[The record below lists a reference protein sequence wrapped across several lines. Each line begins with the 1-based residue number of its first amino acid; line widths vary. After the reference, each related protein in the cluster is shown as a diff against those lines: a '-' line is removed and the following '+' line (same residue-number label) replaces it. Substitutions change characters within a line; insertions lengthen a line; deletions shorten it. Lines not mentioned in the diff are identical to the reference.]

1 MAPKSQ
7 EAIPHMATSK
17 KSARRKPDARETEFS
32 RFLNESLDRLDVNKK
47 ELILAMP
54 SLRRTGEGES
64 PGSGRH
70 FKRVSSGA
78 ATPDLEFVI
87 EVATAL
93 KLINGKGLTQE
104 DVALWLGA
112 WLHDYLLKTA
122 DRVRTRGGRTAR
134 KAKLK
139 REAIASFMDA
149 SHTIVNRWRRS
160 LNVKRG
166 IDTSHPPTMADKEYI
181 LYNCAIIVGASV
193 QHPPSR
199 TEQLFRENAQVSD
212 LMYLPH
218 LDFGPRPL
226 FLTDNM
232 VIALSE
238 PERKKLLGRRHL
250 LVIGG
255 PLVNVATR
263 YLNNIS
269 IFPFC
274 LKEDKR
280 YFDDIFDM
288 LKGLKSLR
296 NSLNVGMFDKL
307 LRMPLSDVNLADESF
322 RAPDARKVLDDVKR
336 FREHFEL
343 EDDVVYKQILYWLTD
358 SSHFFDPLTCRVVGI
373 SSKYP
378 HPGVISVGT
387 NHWADDPHFVSV
399 VVAGF
404 DEFGTVAALRTLL
417 HSCDE
422 RPCGGVLHAVLPQE
436 GSEYLRFKE
445 AQFSWITDPYEI
457 HDLKV
462 SLGRVRNENRSG
474 RPPFEAFH
482 GNETYFNQYADFI
495 GTFKG

>member
-1 MAPKSQ
+1 
-7 EAIPHMATSK
+7 MATSK
-17 KSARRKPDARETEFS
+17 KSAHRKPNARKTEFS
-32 RFLNESLDRLDVNKK
+32 RILNESLDELEVNKK
-47 ELILAMP
+47 KLILAMP
-54 SLRRTGEGES
+54 SLRKTGEGES
-64 PGSGRH
+64 SGSGRH

-87 EVATAL
+87 EVAAAL
-93 KLINGKGLTQE
+93 KLIKGKGLTQE
-104 DVALWLGA
+104 DVALWLA
-112 WLHDYLLKTA
+112 SWLHDYLLKTA
-122 DRVRTRGGRTAR
+122 DRVGTRGGRAPKKT
-134 KAKLK
+134 KLK

-149 SHTIVNRWRRS
+149 GQTIVNRWRRS
-160 LNVKRG
+160 VNVKRG
-166 IDTSHPPTMADKEYI
+166 IDTIHPPTFRDKEYI

-218 LDFGPRPL
+218 LEFGPRPL

-280 YFDDIFDM
+280 YFDDIFDT

-296 NSLNVGMFDKL
+296 NSLNVGMFDKM
-307 LRMPLSDVNLADESF
+307 LRMPLSKVDLTADPF

-336 FREHFEL
+336 FREHFRL
-343 EDDVVYKQILYWLTD
+343 DDDVVYKQILDWLAD
-358 SSHFFDPLTCRVVGI
+358 SSHFFDPLSCQVVGI
-373 SSKYP
+373 SSKYH
-378 HPGVISVGT
+378 HPGVISLGK

-399 VVAGF
+399 AAAGF

-417 HSCDE
+417 HSCDKH
-422 RPCGGVLHAVLPQE
+422 PCGGVLHAILPQE

-445 AQFSWITDPYEI
+445 AQFSWVTDSYEI
-457 HDLKV
+457 HDLKAG
-462 SLGRVRNENRSG
+462 LGRVRNENRSG

-482 GNETYFNQYADFI
+482 GNEIYFNQYADFI